1 VISQHP
7 INIDI
12 RIILRMKLIRWALII
27 NGAANVFSTIVDS
40 QSPAPICKGGL
51 DG

>member
-1 VISQHP
+1 MNEFDS
-7 INIDI
+7 
-12 RIILRMKLIRWALII
+12 LALITM
-27 NGAANVFSTIVDS
+27 GAANVFSAIADS